1 MLRNDEN
8 KYALTKNYNAYLV
21 TARKEEKEF
30 QSLTLL
36 LLLSSLPVVIRPS
49 RRHRRI

>member
-8 KYALTKNYNAYLV
+8 NYALTKNCNAYLI